1 MPKTANAAFQ
11 LSGGHP
17 ALDFVNTLD
26 NRFALDG
33 PVELLRGYAD
43 LLAFVQQSGLLSAH
57 QTRLLDAAAK
67 KGGAARVLQS
77 ARELR
82 DAIAAALYS
91 ALDGRT
97 PAPEHLRTLESHF
110 LHASRHR
117 QLRWRPA
124 SKQSAVRYGAEW
136 VWGRSETDLELPVWM
151 LAPSAAALMTSPS
164 VDRWRAG
171 GRVACRCLLLAASK
185 NPPRRWCDMKICGN
199 RMKARRFNARRQ
211 A

>member
-67 KGGAARVLQS
+67 KGGAA
-77 ARELR
+77 
-82 DAIAAALYS
+82 
-91 ALDGRT
+91 
-97 PAPEHLRTLESHF
+97 
-110 LHASRHR
+110 
-117 QLRWRPA
+117 
-124 SKQSAVRYGAEW
+124 
-136 VWGRSETDLELPVWM
+136 
-151 LAPSAAALMTSPS
+151 
-164 VDRWRAG
+164 
-171 GRVACRCLLLAASK
+171 LLAHAGIVGVGEEVLGRYHTVGSGHG
-185 NPPRRWCDMKICGN
+185 RGSIR
-199 RMKARRFNARRQ
+199 
-211 A
+211 